1 LLPHLRLNKP
11 RRRLT
16 HNSKGFSSIVGAVFS
31 VLIMISLISAVFVWS
46 LSENTR
52 YNNTVRQTNQ
62 ADSDRSN
69 EQIVANV
76 TIRGSLDGNS
86 VYVNGTLQNKG
97 PLSAQITTLWVQ
109 NLNKTTY
116 AHKDSLGITLKSG
129 SVTYLSDSTTSI
141 SLTNS
146 IGDNLDCWFISG
158 RGNIIHINPLFGA
171 QTLNINYSYP
181 EYSTISNVS
190 MGIGIIGFDF
200 KAFVHYDYNSSNTP
214 PDPYFLGKLSTWSSS
229 YITEQGLYTI
239 FHVTLTNYDPAG
251 HTMYV
256 NFGSAMYV
264 LGGAS
269 GTVKYGFW
277 DLVNVTGDATTGFT
291 LHPTRPAT
299 YVLPH
304 ETPVDVFFAGLGKAH
319 VGGSSIDT
327 GWVYPLSIMVYGKL
341 GTTDYAQNVPFV
353 DLYFK

>member
-1 LLPHLRLNKP
+1 MI
-11 RRRLT
+11 

-141 SLTNS
+141 SLANS

-200 KAFVHYDYNSSNTP
+200 KQFWHFDYNSTSTP
-214 PDPYFLGKLSTWSSS
+214 PNNYNLGKLASWSNT
-229 YITEQGLYTI
+229 YVITQGQYTI
-239 FHVTLTNYDPAG
+239 FHVTLTSYDPTG
-251 HTMYV
+251 KTMCVLPPSSIYV
-256 NFGSAMYV
+256 IGSH
-264 LGGAS
+264 S
-269 GTVKYGFW
+269 GTVKFLTY
-277 DLVNVTGDATTGFT
+277 DLVNVTGNDATGFRIN
-291 LHPTRPAT
+291 PTYPVNYT
-299 YVLPH
+299 LPH
-304 ETPVDVFFAGLGKAH
+304 ETPVDVFFG
-319 VGGSSIDT
+319 DT
-327 GWVYPLSIMVYGKL
+327 GLDFSAQMLDHGTIYPLNIMVFGKL
-341 GTTDYAQNVPFV
+341 GADDYGQNVPFV
-353 DLYFK
+353 TLYFK